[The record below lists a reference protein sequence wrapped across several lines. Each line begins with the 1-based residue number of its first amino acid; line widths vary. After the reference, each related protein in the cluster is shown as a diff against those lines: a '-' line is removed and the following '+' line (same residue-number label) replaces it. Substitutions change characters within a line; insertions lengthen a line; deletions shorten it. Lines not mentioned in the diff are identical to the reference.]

1 MSSPENL
8 LRRIF
13 ADFIQQCDINE
24 TLGEIPIAQGG
35 RTLILAIGKGAIQLA
50 QASEAQLLKRFQ
62 GEFPATAYA
71 LCRHGEVNPCQ
82 HFKTLFGSHPLPDQN
97 SIDST
102 GVIMEEIASLGER
115 DNLVCL
121 LSGGGSALLCQPPA
135 SIGLQ
140 EKISICDALLRSGA
154 DITEINCVRKHISA
168 VKGGRLARLAY
179 PAKVFCYAISDVV
192 GDTPEVIASGP
203 TVADSSSQA
212 DAIDILKRYQIT
224 PAASIAQYLSDSQ
237 NETVKPGERCLE
249 RNHFSILL
257 SPKQAF
263 SRLQNYLAEL
273 DIDIHFLGAEL
284 TGEAHELAQNHAR
297 LAINAANNQP
307 AKAQLYISGGEAT
320 VTVRGTGKGGPNT
333 EYALALALALN
344 GHPQIYALS
353 ADSDGIDGSGDNAG
367 AIIDPQSL
375 LGRQVDAKQYL
386 LNSDSYGFFKRFGR
400 LLETGPTYTNVNDF
414 RAILILPASAAI

>member
-8 LRRIF
+8 LRKTF
-13 ADFIQQCDINE
+13 ADFIQQCDIKE
-24 TLGEIPIAQGG
+24 ALGEIPISQGG

-62 GEFPATAYA
+62 GKFPATAYV
-71 LCRHGEVNPCQ
+71 LCRHGEINPCQ

-102 GVIMEEIASLGER
+102 RVIMEQTASLGIQ

-121 LSGGGSALLCQPPA
+121 LSGGGSALLCHPPA
-135 SIGLQ
+135 SIRLQ
-140 EKISICDALLRSGA
+140 EKISTCDALLRSGA
-154 DITEINCVRKHISA
+154 DITEINCVRKHIST
-168 VKGGRLARLAY
+168 VKGGQLARQAY
-179 PAKVFCYAISDVV
+179 PANVYCYAISDVV
-192 GDTPEVIASGP
+192 GDIPEVIASGP

-212 DAIDILKRYQIT
+212 DAIDILKRCQIT
-224 PAASIAQYLSDSQ
+224 PAASIAQYLSDSK
-237 NETVKPGERCLE
+237 NETVKLGERCLE

-263 SRLQNYLAEL
+263 SRLQSYLAEQ
-273 DIDIHFLGAEL
+273 DIDIHFLGAEF
-284 TGEAHELAQNHAR
+284 TGEARELAQSHAR

-320 VTVRGTGKGGPNT
+320 VTVSGAGKGGPNT

-344 GHPQIYALS
+344 GHPQIYALA
-353 ADSDGIDGSGDNAG
+353 ADSDGIDGVGGNAG
-367 AIIDPQSL
+367 AIINPQSV
-375 LGRQVDAKQYL
+375 LGRRIDAEQHL
-386 LNSDSYGFFKRFGR
+386 LNNDSYGFFRRHGG

-414 RAILILPASAAI
+414 RAILILPASAVI